1 MIPKPGEVWLADL
14 GLAAKT
20 RPVIIVSRLDP
31 DPPRALVLY
40 VPLTTQN
47 RNSRYEVILPRL
59 PFLDR
64 DPVANVQGLSSVPA
78 VRLERR
84 LGVLPPQDFQALKAA
99 LVFALDIERVAMR
112 GQPAAHAVMCWMARK
127 TVELQSPAWQ
137 PRGPHRCGP
146 TDCYRHQ
153 PCCSLPPLAKNPN
166 GRDFAAGENFR
177 RWRQGVFGSVRRE
190 DPEGSKIRICDW
202 PPSTP
207 ICDSL

>member
-64 DPVANVQGLSSVPA
+64 DSVANVQGLSSVPA

-99 LVFALDIERVAMR
+99 LVFALDIE
-112 GQPAAHAVMCWMARK
+112 
-127 TVELQSPAWQ
+127 
-137 PRGPHRCGP
+137 
-146 TDCYRHQ
+146 
-153 PCCSLPPLAKNPN
+153 
-166 GRDFAAGENFR
+166 
-177 RWRQGVFGSVRRE
+177 
-190 DPEGSKIRICDW
+190 
-202 PPSTP
+202 
-207 ICDSL
+207 